1 MKSVNNFIENT
12 LEDNL
17 QQAYKDDL
25 EEGVDSMPVTIA
37 CEEFSHLI
45 LAILQGASTE
55 DSMEAVEALREGV
68 YDMYK
73 EQKGDDIASSMK
85 DNLVYGD

>member
-25 EEGVDSMPVTIA
+25 EGGVDSMPVTIA

-45 LAILQGASTE
+45 LAILHAYSTE
-55 DSMEAVEALREGV
+55 DAMMDVEALREGV

-73 EQKGDDIASSMK
+73 EQKGMIL
-85 DNLVYGD
+85 LVL